1 MDQNIF
7 YQITI
12 LHYHKRYFISD
23 FLKKTEA
30 FASTYKGPVSLIW
43 GKKDPIL
50 GRLGSAHKKLM
61 PHATLQET
69 DGGHFIQEEY
79 PELIVQA
86 IRQMQEK

>member
-1 MDQNIF
+1 M
-7 YQITI
+7 
-12 LHYHKRYFISD
+12 
-23 FLKKTEA
+23 
-30 FASTYKGPVSLIW
+30 IW
-43 GKKDPIL
+43 GKKDLIL

-69 DGGHFIQEEY
+69 DAGHFIQEEY